1 MTHIKTSAICIFLVF
16 ALTACGA
23 GSSANNP
30 PSALTSSNSQTT
42 ETTDEQF
49 TSAYL
54 TGIYCSCGPTTSTN
68 SSISDDIASL
78 DYVDG
83 ILVRISWA
91 DLQPS
96 TNSYDWMLLDAQIA
110 LAAEYDRH
118 IVLAIMNGPFAPTWL
133 ASEGATTFDYPFRGN
148 TETLPLPW
156 DDTYLKYYSAFIQ
169 ALGQRYANNDRIKLI
184 HVTNAT
190 TNGLEMQYVF
200 DSTTINQFTSAG
212 YTEEKLI
219 ASWQTILDTYA
230 EAFPNTL
237 LDLDVHPVFN
247 SNTAAQTLTTYGHE
261 MYGKKF
267 GVFSAWWSVHNAT
280 NVYPAMFDLLVT
292 ASEKSFATVQMV
304 GSTTEGINPLT
315 QQELYDAIQ
324 LAADSNIHYV
334 EVWNG
339 DLTDLGMRTQ
349 LQSYDQQL
357 EP

>member
-1 MTHIKTSAICIFLVF
+1 MESSYGVCLKAPKFYTFNARLYYSRYLPRLWHRKGLYSEYIHREPINKRMTHIKTSAICIFLVF

-148 TETLPLPW
+148 TETL
-156 DDTYLKYYSAFIQ
+156 
-169 ALGQRYANNDRIKLI
+169 
-184 HVTNAT
+184 
-190 TNGLEMQYVF
+190 
-200 DSTTINQFTSAG
+200 
-212 YTEEKLI
+212 
-219 ASWQTILDTYA
+219 
-230 EAFPNTL
+230 
-237 LDLDVHPVFN
+237 
-247 SNTAAQTLTTYGHE
+247 
-261 MYGKKF
+261 
-267 GVFSAWWSVHNAT
+267 
-280 NVYPAMFDLLVT
+280 
-292 ASEKSFATVQMV
+292 
-304 GSTTEGINPLT
+304 
-315 QQELYDAIQ
+315 
-324 LAADSNIHYV
+324 
-334 EVWNG
+334 
-339 DLTDLGMRTQ
+339 
-349 LQSYDQQL
+349 
-357 EP
+357 